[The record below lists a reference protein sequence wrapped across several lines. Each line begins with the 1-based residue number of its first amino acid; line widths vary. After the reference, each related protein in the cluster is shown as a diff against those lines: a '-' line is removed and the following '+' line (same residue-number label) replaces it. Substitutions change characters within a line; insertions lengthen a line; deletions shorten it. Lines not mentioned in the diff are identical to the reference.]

1 MSEFNSK
8 LLRGIN
14 HVSDTRLGV
23 AQLKFHS
30 AELGGPCP
38 PSLLYIR
45 REKKNHELYLRR
57 RHIRNFI
64 EVILLSQ
71 ILIPSRKI

>member
-1 MSEFNSK
+1 MLSHKFSLDMSEFNSK

-38 PSLLYIR
+38 PSSLYIR
-45 REKKNHELYLRR
+45 KKITSYTLGEGTY
-57 RHIRNFI
+57 
-64 EVILLSQ
+64 VILS
-71 ILIPSRKI
+71 K